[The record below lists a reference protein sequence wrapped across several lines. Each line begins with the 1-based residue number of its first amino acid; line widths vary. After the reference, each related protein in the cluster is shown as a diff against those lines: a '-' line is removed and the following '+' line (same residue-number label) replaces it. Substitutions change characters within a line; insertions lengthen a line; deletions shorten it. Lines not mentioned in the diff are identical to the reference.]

1 MIFWDTSALIKSYG
15 TLEPAHERAKNLLV
29 GEKGHKG
36 SSLLWPETVSGIVR
50 KLGTNR
56 RVRDSLLALFEGHL
70 KHFDLVPI
78 TEDQIELSVKLVR
91 KHRLR
96 AADAIHLAAAL
107 LLSRVI
113 GRKRMRFVTADAVQA
128 DAAHGERLR
137 VIELAA

>member
-15 TLEPAHERAKNLLV
+15 TLEVAHERAKNLLIR
-29 GEKGHKG
+29 EKGHKG

-50 KLGTNR
+50 KLGSNR
-56 RVRDSLLALFEGHL
+56 RVRESLLGLLEKHL
-70 KHFDLVPI
+70 KHFDLLPI
-78 TEDQIELSVKLVR
+78 TDDQIELSVKLVR

-107 LLSRVI
+107 LLSRII
-113 GRKRMRFVTADAVQA
+113 GRKRIRFATADAAQA
-128 DAAHGERLR
+128 DAARGEELK